1 MVILQGPYLLN
12 VFTKEIII
20 INQPPKF
27 VQEPSEFYILSGEE
41 GSFLI
46 GNIVDDEGD
55 KFGYDG

>member
-1 MVILQGPYLLN
+1 MVLLQGPYLLE
-12 VFTKEIII
+12 VFTKVIII
-20 INQPPKF
+20 INEPPKF

-55 KFGYDG
+55 SFGYE